1 LACPRLVESALVRLA
16 EAQEAQ
22 FHIENVVMAG
32 VFISYRR
39 NDSDVAAGRLA
50 DNLMEI
56 FGRDAIFRDL
66 DTLEAGEDYT
76 AALDRALGSC
86 VALIAMIGPRWSN
99 ITDDAGHRRL
109 ENPAD
114 WVRIEIRRALERD
127 IRVIPVLIS
136 ATMPQETDVPGDLK
150 SLLQRQALDLSDRHW
165 RQDVELLAQA
175 LERVPG
181 IAKRVVPAEPSKQ
194 GSAQATTKTSFLS
207 KNWVQL
213 VLGFSV
219 SVVAGLVPYLG
230 KFIPMFA
237 PLQVILPEAVQPI
250 AISLSAAAMGIV
262 AVLIQWQGA
271 QKLQPAQVK
280 TLFRRT
286 LLVCAIALVALAAI
300 ETIAVVRVDVP
311 AVDATVSFAVG
322 PFHPGTP
329 PCVGLGRADC
339 IKQQLSL
346 DEARIDSYFGEGWVN
361 VTKLVLVIVYTTFMS
376 TFPALVVMMAQSMKL
391 GFTRKQEETA
401 DASQPDGKG

>member
-1 LACPRLVESALVRLA
+1 
-16 EAQEAQ
+16 
-22 FHIENVVMAG
+22 MAG

-66 DTLEAGEDYT
+66 DTLEAGENYIN
-76 AALDRALGSC
+76 ALDHALDSC
-86 VALIAMIGPRWSN
+86 VALIALIGPHWSN

-136 ATMPQETDVPGDLK
+136 AVMPQETEVPADLK

-181 IAKRVVPAEPSKQ
+181 IAKRVVPAEPS
-194 GSAQATTKTSFLS
+194 KTSFLS

-250 AISLSAAAMGIV
+250 AIPLSAAAMGIV
-262 AVLIQWQGA
+262 AVLIQWQGT
-271 QKLQPAQVK
+271 QKLQSAQVK
-280 TLFRRT
+280 ALFRRT

-322 PFHPGTP
+322 PFRPGTP

-361 VTKLVLVIVYTTFMS
+361 VTKLVLVIVYTAFMS
-376 TFPALVVMMAQSMKL
+376 TFPAIVVMMAQSMKL
-391 GFTRKQEETA
+391 GITRKQEETA
-401 DASQPDGKG
+401 DASQPDGNG

>member
-1 LACPRLVESALVRLA
+1 
-16 EAQEAQ
+16 
-22 FHIENVVMAG
+22 MAG

-66 DTLEAGEDYT
+66 DTLEAGENYVN
-76 AALDRALGSC
+76 ALDHALDSC
-86 VALIAMIGPRWSN
+86 VALIALIGPRWSN

-114 WVRIEIRRALERD
+114 WVRIEIRRALERG

-136 ATMPQETDVPGDLK
+136 AVMPQEADVPTDLK
-150 SLLQRQALDLSDRHW
+150 PLLQRQALDVSDRHW

-181 IAKRVVPAEPSKQ
+181 IAKRVSPQKTSQ
-194 GSAQATTKTSFLS
+194 QDSAQATAGSSFLS

-230 KFIPMFA
+230 KFIPIFA

-250 AISLSAAAMGIV
+250 AIPLSAAAMGIV
-262 AVLIQWQGA
+262 AVLVQWQGT
-271 QKLQPAQVK
+271 QKLQPEELKVW
-280 TLFRRT
+280 FRRT
-286 LLVCAIALVALAAI
+286 LLACAVALVVLAAI

-322 PFHPGTP
+322 PFRPGTP
-329 PCVGLGRADC
+329 PCAGLSRADC

-361 VTKLVLVIVYTTFMS
+361 VTKFVLVIVYTTFTS
-376 TFPALVVMMAQSMKL
+376 TFPALVLMLAQSMKL
-391 GFTRKQEETA
+391 GFTRKRDEAA
-401 DASQPDGKG
+401 DAPQPDGKV

>member
-1 LACPRLVESALVRLA
+1 
-16 EAQEAQ
+16 
-22 FHIENVVMAG
+22 
-32 VFISYRR
+32 
-39 NDSDVAAGRLA
+39 
-50 DNLMEI
+50 
-56 FGRDAIFRDL
+56 
-66 DTLEAGEDYT
+66 LEAGEDYT
-76 AALDRALGSC
+76 AALDRALASC

-250 AISLSAAAMGIV
+250 AISLR
-262 AVLIQWQGA
+262 
-271 QKLQPAQVK
+271 P
-280 TLFRRT
+280 RRWG
-286 LLVCAIALVALAAI
+286 
-300 ETIAVVRVDVP
+300 
-311 AVDATVSFAVG
+311 S
-322 PFHPGTP
+322 
-329 PCVGLGRADC
+329 
-339 IKQQLSL
+339 
-346 DEARIDSYFGEGWVN
+346 
-361 VTKLVLVIVYTTFMS
+361 
-376 TFPALVVMMAQSMKL
+376 
-391 GFTRKQEETA
+391 
-401 DASQPDGKG
+401 

>member
-1 LACPRLVESALVRLA
+1 
-16 EAQEAQ
+16 
-22 FHIENVVMAG
+22 MAG
-32 VFISYRR
+32 IFISYRR

-50 DNLMEI
+50 DDLMEI
-56 FGRDAIFRDL
+56 FGRDAIFRDI

-76 AALDRALGSC
+76 AALDHALDSC

-99 ITDDAGHRRL
+99 IADDAGHRRL

-114 WVRIEIRRALERD
+114 WVRIEVRRALERG

-136 ATMPQETDVPGDLK
+136 ATMPQETDVPADLK

-175 LERVPG
+175 LERIPG
-181 IAKRVVPAEPSKQ
+181 IGKRASPSDA
-194 GSAQATTKTSFLS
+194 AQVTLRTSFLS

-230 KFIPMFA
+230 KFVPMFA

-250 AISLSAAAMGIV
+250 AIPLSAAAMGIT
-262 AVLIQWQGA
+262 AVLIQWQGT
-271 QKLQPAQVK
+271 QKLQPEQLKVW
-280 TLFRRT
+280 FRRT
-286 LLVCAIALVALAAI
+286 LLASAIALVALAAI

-329 PCVGLGRADC
+329 PCVGLSRADC
-339 IKQQLSL
+339 IKHQLSL
-346 DEARIDSYFGEGWVN
+346 DEARIDSYFGEGWVSA
-361 VTKLVLVIVYTTFMS
+361 TTFVLVVVYTTFMS
-376 TFPALVVMMAQSMKL
+376 AFPALVLMISQSMRFGL
-391 GFTRKQEETA
+391 TRKQEQTA
-401 DASQPDGKG
+401 DGPQPGGKH